1 MIVGSGREKNFS
13 LRPALP
19 FRPAP
24 PAEFSAAPAAHE
36 LRPGAPS
43 LEENS
48 PGTDDPPH
56 LLMIGTEK
64 ERRELLK

>member
-1 MIVGSGREKNFS
+1 MIIGSGREKNFS

-24 PAEFSAAPAAHE
+24 PAEFSVAPTAHE
-36 LRPGAPS
+36 LRPGA
-43 LEENS
+43 LL
-48 PGTDDPPH
+48 PGKPRPGADDPPH